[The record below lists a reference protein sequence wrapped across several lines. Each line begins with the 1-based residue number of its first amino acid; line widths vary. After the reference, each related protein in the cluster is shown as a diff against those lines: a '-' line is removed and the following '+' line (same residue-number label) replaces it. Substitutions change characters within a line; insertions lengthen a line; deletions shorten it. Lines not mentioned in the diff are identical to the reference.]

1 MVTLPP
7 STVRQGQ
14 GLFDLLR
21 LFYRGYKN
29 YKKNI
34 TTLAGLGLL
43 GGIFE
48 AVGVNAVIPL
58 FSFITGGQGKSFDII
73 SQTIEKAFYFDYI
86 RGI

>member
-1 MVTLPP
+1 MVTSATP
-7 STVRQGQ
+7 STRQKEGV
-14 GLFDLLR
+14 LDLLR

-58 FSFITGGQGKSFDII
+58 FSFITGGQGKSLDII
-73 SQTIEKAFYFDYI
+73 
-86 RGI
+86 